1 MGRENQY
8 GKDPF
13 KRSFDNLETFV
24 DKIRDVLECPVTIE
38 DANHRLLAYSTH
50 DDQTDQARIA
60 TIISRK
66 VPEKVINSLWKAD
79 AIPQL
84 LRSAEPLKI
93 PEIKEIGLGNRVA
106 ISIRH
111 QEEVLG
117 YIWVVERDKSL
128 TAEDMYL
135 LKLAAQSAR
144 IELLKLY
151 RQKKKREESYQDF
164 FWQLLTGR
172 YPKHAEVI
180 DKLDDFH
187 IKPSLHSAVIIF
199 RFIDDIDMQ
208 TEQSMIYLIST
219 SQKIHM
225 TFYAT
230 MGNDFILLASPPSTQ
245 ANETDLSEFVQFVIN
260 QMYVRFEIDHIISGS
275 SSLKLTYDHVEDR
288 YSECLEVLRL
298 KSQYPKEMQEIYTY
312 HQLGVFKY
320 LDAILD
326 IRSRDAYEHPVIQRL
341 IDYDHAHRTELLMTL
356 EAFILNDSNVND
368 AAKVLHV
375 HVNTLNY
382 RLKRITELTHV
393 NFKSTHE
400 KFSLYLE
407 LQIRKY
413 IEKKHRL

>member
-1 MGRENQY
+1 MEREKQY

-151 RQKKKREESYQDF
+151 RQKRKEKKAIR
-164 FWQLLTGR
+164 
-172 YPKHAEVI
+172 
-180 DKLDDFH
+180 
-187 IKPSLHSAVIIF
+187 IF
-199 RFIDDIDMQ
+199 
-208 TEQSMIYLIST
+208 
-219 SQKIHM
+219 
-225 TFYAT
+225 
-230 MGNDFILLASPPSTQ
+230 
-245 ANETDLSEFVQFVIN
+245 
-260 QMYVRFEIDHIISGS
+260 SGS
-275 SSLKLTYDHVEDR
+275 Y
-288 YSECLEVLRL
+288 
-298 KSQYPKEMQEIYTY
+298 
-312 HQLGVFKY
+312 
-320 LDAILD
+320 
-326 IRSRDAYEHPVIQRL
+326 
-341 IDYDHAHRTELLMTL
+341 
-356 EAFILNDSNVND
+356 
-368 AAKVLHV
+368 
-375 HVNTLNY
+375 
-382 RLKRITELTHV
+382 
-393 NFKSTHE
+393 
-400 KFSLYLE
+400 
-407 LQIRKY
+407 
-413 IEKKHRL
+413 